1 MKHVLSPTL
10 TLAVLVLLLLSF
22 AAAAVGET
30 TGLSEFA
37 GMEPIDVT
45 ISYWQFVDANGEY
58 EGEKF
63 AQKVRDEFGI
73 NLISVPVTWADSI
86 EKISTFA
93 ASDSLPDVFVHLG
106 WDNKYEFYEFVEQE
120 MVRDIPPELY
130 SKYENVNRVMTTYAY
145 EAMPDGKMYH
155 LPRED
160 RAWEGTNGNSIALFY
175 RLDYAQKLGYTE
187 EQLKT
192 PMSIDELTA
201 FLEKMTFGDP
211 DGNGEDDTYGLGNA
225 LDTGTGLGYL
235 SQLIYPM
242 FGYRPWMYTE
252 ENGWQYGYISE
263 EAKAC
268 TLWLHDLYQR
278 GILDPE
284 FAILKDSQ
292 MQEKFSTGT
301 IGVMPYNMNSTNAYS
316 FRRQYWEKINADLAI
331 DEYVSGLPEP
341 TMADGT
347 RNIRPKAY
355 WSSTLISYKVDD
367 EKLDRILA
375 FFDWMYGVDGYLF
388 TTWGEEGVDY
398 EMKDGQLVSLLKDAK
413 GDPKTFYSNT
423 SLMLMPSLA
432 GWHLDKIPGVVD
444 STLTDWDNKMDQI
457 LRNEYW
463 PYCYPINFVTYLFSD
478 NLMSFDIETHVENQ
492 LVLLIMQ
499 STDFEADWDS
509 FVQDL
514 YDNYNLEAVTEEV
527 NAAAAEKGIVWEPYK
542 K

>member
-1 MKHVLSPTL
+1 MKHNLSRVLV
-10 TLAVLVLLLLSF
+10 LAAGVLLLLSCIPT
-22 AAAAVGET
+22 AIGEP

-37 GMEPIDVT
+37 GKEPIDVT
-45 ISYWQFVDANGEY
+45 ISYWQFIDANGEY

-160 RAWEGTNGNSIALFY
+160 RAWEGANGNPIALFY

-187 EQLKT
+187 EQLQA
-192 PMSIDELTA
+192 PMTIEALTA
-201 FLEKMTFGDP
+201 FLEKLTFDDP
-211 DGNGEDDTYGLGNA
+211 DGNGVNDTYGLGNA
-225 LDTGTGLGYL
+225 LDSGTGLGYL

-242 FGYRPWMYTE
+242 FGYRPWMYSE
-252 ENGWQYGYISE
+252 ENGWQYGYISD

-268 TLWLHDLYQR
+268 TKWLHDLYQR

-301 IGVMPYNMNSTNAYS
+301 IGVMPYNMNTTNAYN
-316 FRRQYWEKINADLAI
+316 FRKQYWEKINPSMAI

-347 RNIRPKAY
+347 RNSRPKAY

-375 FFDWMYGVDGYLF
+375 FFDWMYGVDGYVF
-388 TTWGEEGVDY
+388 ATWGEEGVDY

-413 GDPKTFYSNT
+413 GDPKTFCANS
-423 SLMLMPSLA
+423 SLMLMPSIA
-432 GWHLDKIPGVVD
+432 GWHLDKVPGIVD
-444 STLTDWDNKMDQI
+444 SNLTAWDNKMDQI

-463 PYCYPINFVTYLFSD
+463 PFCFPTNFVTYLFSD

-492 LVLLIMQ
+492 LVLMIMQ
-499 STDFEADWDS
+499 STDFESDWNN

-514 YDNYNLEAVTEEV
+514 YDNYNLAAVTEEV
-527 NAAAAEKGIVWEPYK
+527 NAAAAEKGIVWEDYK

>member
-1 MKHVLSPTL
+1 MKRILSL
-10 TLAVLVLLLLSF
+10 VLVLMMVLPLGLS
-22 AAAAVGET
+22 AAMAEA

-37 GMEPIDVT
+37 GMDPIDVT
-45 ISYWQFVDANGEY
+45 ISYWQYVDANGEY

-93 ASDSLPDVFVHLG
+93 ATDSLPDMFVHLG
-106 WDNKYEFYEFVEQE
+106 WDSKYEFKEFVDQE
-120 MVRDIPPELY
+120 MVRDIPEELY

-160 RAWEGTNGNSIALFY
+160 RAWEGSNGNPIALFY

-187 EQLKT
+187 EQLNT
-192 PMSIDELTA
+192 PMSIEELTT
-201 FLEKMTFGDP
+201 FLEKMTFEDP
-211 DGNGEDDTYGLGNA
+211 DGDGVNDTYGLGNA

-242 FGYRPWMYTE
+242 FGYRPWMYNE
-252 ENGWQYGYISE
+252 ETGWEYGYISE
-263 EAKAC
+263 AAKEC
-268 TLWLHDLYQR
+268 TKWLNDLYKR

-292 MQEKFSTGT
+292 MEEKLSTGT
-301 IGVMPYNMNSTNAYS
+301 IGVMPYNMNATNAYS
-316 FRRQYWEKINADLAI
+316 FRKQYWEKINPDLDVAT
-331 DEYVSGLPEP
+331 YVSGMPLP

-347 RNIRPKAY
+347 RNSRPKAY

-367 EKLDRILA
+367 AKLDRILA
-375 FFDWMYGVDGYLF
+375 FMDWMYGVDGYVF
-388 TTWGEEGVDY
+388 STWGEEGVDY
-398 EMKDGQLVSLLKDAK
+398 EMKDGQFVSLLKNAD
-413 GDPKTFYSNT
+413 GEPKTFYSNT
-423 SLMLMPSLA
+423 SLMLMQSLA
-432 GWHLDKIPGVVD
+432 GWHLDKVPGVAD
-444 STLTDWDNKMDQI
+444 STLIDWDNKMDLI

-463 PYCYPINFVTYLFSD
+463 PYNYPTNFVTYLFSD
-478 NLMSFDIETHVENQ
+478 NLMSFDIETYVENQ
-492 LVLLIMQ
+492 LVLIIMQ
-499 STDFEADWDS
+499 STDFEADWNA

-514 YDNYNLEAVTEEV
+514 YDNYNLAAVTEEV